1 MKGSGIW
8 RQVVCLIMV
17 LGMSVTLSAA
27 VGSKLKGT
35 PIGSPNVDYAT
46 GQPSETVNTLACA
59 FDGKPDTYYASLDRS
74 NTWVGLDLGTPH
86 IITRVGWVS
95 RTGQPRRVQLGL
107 FEGANRPDFLDAVP
121 LYLIPEAGANNKYF
135 YADVNVSRGFRYVR
149 YVGPNDARCNIGEL
163 VFYGTKGAGDDTRFY
178 QVTNLPTLV
187 MHTVAGTIPRTRS
200 LRSPPIWLLSTME
213 ALVFRKIPCLCVAVE
228 TPPGVSRRSLTASSS
243 TMARASGC

>member
-8 RQVVCLIMV
+8 RQVVCLITM

-35 PIGSPNVDYAT
+35 PIGSPNVDYST
-46 GQPSETVNTLACA
+46 GMSSETVNTLACA
-59 FDGKPDTYYASLDRS
+59 FDGNPDTYYASLDRS

-121 LYLIPEAGANNKYF
+121 LYLIPQAGANHKHF

-149 YVGPNDARCNIGEL
+149 YVGPNDARCNIGE
-163 VFYGTKGAGDDTRFY
+163 VEFYGQEGVGDNTRFY
-178 QVTNLPTLV
+178 QVTNLPTLI
-187 MHTVAGTIPRTRS
+187 MHTVLVTTPRIRS
-200 LRSPPIWLLSTME
+200 IRCPPIWLSSTTE
-213 ALVFRKIPCLCVAVE
+213 VLAFRKIPCFCVVVE
-228 TPPGVSRRSLTASSS
+228 TLPGAFPRSLTASSS
-243 TMARASGC
+243 TMAGARGC